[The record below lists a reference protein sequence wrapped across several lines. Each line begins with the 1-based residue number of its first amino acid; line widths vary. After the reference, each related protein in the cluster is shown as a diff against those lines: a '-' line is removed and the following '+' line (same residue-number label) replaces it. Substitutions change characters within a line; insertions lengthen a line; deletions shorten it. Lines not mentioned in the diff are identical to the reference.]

1 MATSY
6 PRDKDNFT
14 WMLLTIIALL
24 FLSAL
29 TEHMLDANNLVL
41 VNFIVTMTLLVA
53 IWSLHTERQWR
64 ALRTIGSLVL
74 VAMMFGDLLV
84 DRFQLELFN
93 LSLLVFL
100 LTIATISTGRQ
111 VMFPAR
117 IDGNIVVGAMVLYLL
132 MGLLWAIAY
141 LLVEEFSPGS
151 MRGLEG
157 ENWQAN
163 LQTVI
168 YYSFVTIST
177 LGYGDLVPQQPVT
190 QFLAYMEAITGQF
203 YLSVLVASLVSASF
217 GNSKD

>member
-141 LLVEEFSPGS
+141 LLVEEFSPS
-151 MRGLEG
+151 RPRMLPGL
-157 ENWQAN
+157 N
-163 LQTVI
+163 
-168 YYSFVTIST
+168 SST
-177 LGYGDLVPQQPVT
+177 
-190 QFLAYMEAITGQF
+190 
-203 YLSVLVASLVSASF
+203 SR
-217 GNSKD
+217 

>member
-6 PRDKDNFT
+6 PRDKDNFA